1 MEVGRVDQFRC
12 FGGSALGVSGQP
24 EALGFEVV
32 ERIADIEPT
41 GMPTGGDDGGKALKA
56 NSESG
61 GEDEFGCGEEVVF
74 NQVDDR
80 KKEEGFM
87 RGKAFRAGAQF
98 SVGGRIELLKSGEEV
113 NSATVRKMGMTRKRI

>member
-1 MEVGRVDQFRC
+1 MSNQ
-12 FGGSALGVSGQP
+12 
-24 EALGFEVV
+24 
-32 ERIADIEPT
+32 
-41 GMPTGGDDGGKALKA
+41 DD
-56 NSESG
+56 E
-61 GEDEFGCGEEVVF
+61 
-74 NQVDDR
+74 R